1 MNDRWHEPEGEA
13 KGVLVLTHGAGSNA
27 DAPLLI
33 AVAKAFGQ
41 AGYGVQ
47 RYNLPFRQT
56 RPHGPPIP
64 ASAALDR
71 AGLEE
76 AVKKVK
82 GRGKVLLGG
91 HSYGG
96 RQASMLVAE
105 KPELAD
111 ALLLLSYPLHPPR
124 KPADLRTAHF
134 PKLSK
139 PVLFVHGERDPFGT
153 PAEMRAAI
161 ALIPAATRL
170 MEIEKAGHDLKSYSW
185 VQQAPAALVA
195 LLQ

>member
-1 MNDRWHEPEGEA
+1 MNDRWHEPEGEV

-33 AVAKAFGQ
+33 AVAKAFAQ

-56 RPHGPPIP
+56 RPHGPRFP
-64 ASAALDR
+64 AGAALDR

-76 AVKKVK
+76 AVQTVT
-82 GRGKVLLGG
+82 GRGRVLVGG

-96 RQASMLVAE
+96 RQASMLLAE

-161 ALIPAATRL
+161 ALIPAATKL
-170 MEIEKAGHDLKSYSW
+170 MEIEKAGHDLKNYSW
-185 VQQAPAALVA
+185 VQQTPAALA
-195 LLQ
+195 TLLQ